1 MDAIAQFIRDGAA
14 FEPQDIQAMSKALD
28 EVCKAL
34 KIDADA
40 TAEEIV
46 AIRII
51 ELAGRGERIAWLH
64 LPIGERFSA
73 RAAIDGCRVWIKKG
87 HLRHVQA
94 EQPTG

>member
-14 FEPQDIQAMSKALD
+14 FEPQDIQAMSKALG

-51 ELAGRGERIAWLH
+51 ELAGRGERIAWLR

-73 RAAIDGCRVWIKKG
+73 RGHQRLPCVDQKG

-94 EQPTG
+94 EQPSA

>member
-1 MDAIAQFIRDGAA
+1 MHGCDCSVYPRWCGVRAA
-14 FEPQDIQAMSKALD
+14 EDIQAMSKALD

-51 ELAGRGERIAWLH
+51 ELAGRGE
-64 LPIGERFSA
+64 
-73 RAAIDGCRVWIKKG
+73 
-87 HLRHVQA
+87 
-94 EQPTG
+94 

>member
-51 ELAGRGERIAWLH
+51 ELAGRGERIAWLRRAFQCARDH
-64 LPIGERFSA
+64 RRLPCGSKR
-73 RAAIDGCRVWIKKG
+73 G